1 MVEINPTSDGAFG
14 VRRIGP
20 VDLSTKHYLK
30 QLAQRVIARGWR
42 PSVGAILPDGIVL
55 DSLESHVDRNYELSD
70 ATAADRVIG
79 SFTFF
84 LSRHGDLRIEWQEK
98 DHDEVVKL
106 IQAKMEAGVR
116 FFIIE
121 PGSYTLVPIK
131 RRSIGIGREVYVQD
145 ADIKK
150 LIEGGFAR
158 FPTTRFSG
166 IGQFGT
172 HSSNS
177 AEEAARAHTIATPAP
192 RICNS
197 AEEAARAHT
206 IATPAPKRGTEGDFL
221 IGATAIAV
229 FLRRELK
236 MRRFSARTV
245 YNWSGQ
251 GKLPIQRLPNSTTLC
266 ASKSVLRQWFD
277 DIGRGIHPKP

>member
-84 LSRHGDLRIEWQEK
+84 LSAHGDLRIEWQEK

-172 HSSNS
+172 HS
-177 AEEAARAHTIATPAP
+177 
-192 RICNS
+192 ICNS

-206 IATPAPKRGTEGDFL
+206 IATPAPRRGTEGDFL